1 MIECMMID
9 LLMHK
14 SMMFT
19 SESGKGVLLPFVW
32 AEYLDATTATPPR
45 LSRQQPTHALTD
57 RYTNTETL
65 LLVTD
70 CGAAGARGQR
80 GPGHGERPEAAPR
93 PPRRGP
99 PLLLPA
105 GAGRGAPARA
115 GGPQQAAEGAA
126 GGRRLQHRAAH
137 LLAPGAAQGAL
148 HPLPLPAPRP
158 GLPAHAASI
167 PGDLHQAHSAAEP
180 GLVIPF
186 SVISGLS
193 NHCWSDIT
201 KVYHPLSMNYL

>member
-1 MIECMMID
+1 M
-9 LLMHK
+9 
-14 SMMFT
+14 
-19 SESGKGVLLPFVW
+19 
-32 AEYLDATTATPPR
+32 
-45 LSRQQPTHALTD
+45 
-57 RYTNTETL
+57 

-115 GGPQQAAEGAA
+115 GGAQQAAEGAA
-126 GGRRLQHRAAH
+126 GGRRVQHRAAH

-167 PGDLHQAHSAAEP
+167 PGDQPPDTQSSSRAGPRDSLFSYQWSFQSL
-180 GLVIPF
+180 LV
-186 SVISGLS
+186 
-193 NHCWSDIT
+193 
-201 KVYHPLSMNYL
+201 

>member
-1 MIECMMID
+1 MRPQPHHRACHGSNQHTHRLI
-9 LLMHK
+9 
-14 SMMFT
+14 
-19 SESGKGVLLPFVW
+19 
-32 AEYLDATTATPPR
+32 ATP
-45 LSRQQPTHALTD
+45 
-57 RYTNTETL
+57 YTNTETL

-115 GGPQQAAEGAA
+115 GGAQQAAEGAA
-126 GGRRLQHRAAH
+126 GGRRVQHRAAH

-158 GLPAHAASI
+158 GLPAHASSI
-167 PGDLHQAHSAAEP
+167 PGDLHQTHSAAAAEP

-186 SVISGLS
+186 SVISGLT
-193 NHCWSDIT
+193 NHCW
-201 KVYHPLSMNYL
+201 